1 METEKGL
8 VTLTCN
14 RCKLGSWDGPAQF
27 DAHGLPMLA
36 LGYPLFVTIR
46 AIEAG
51 CVYDKRKVATYW
63 IMFSLIYLFEN
74 VFAKF
79 LEWVPLWSY
88 LRLVFMCWLVIPHLN
103 GAFYLYQ
110 NLVHPY
116 LQFKLPNAIIQLC
129 AEWHKILKNHSVS
142 INNETFLA
150 VAESCLD
157 ENDSLIASKPE
168 CNEGGQI
175 LGDDIQEME
184 CTAKCNAVESIQIEN
199 ISTSAIQVISKPV
212 IPAVAILP
220 ATSSLAVFQTRW
232 TCEIC
237 EVTVRSELTL
247 QSHLRGRKHRAEA
260 MLWCTFCNLRVSGE
274 IDMIAH
280 LKGKRHLTKLQE
292 TFTNSGAS

>member
-1 METEKGL
+1 MDL
-8 VTLTCN
+8 LSVTIVCI
-14 RCKLGSWDGPAQF
+14 KLLAW
-27 DAHGLPMLA
+27 PMLS

-51 CVYDKRKVATYW
+51 SVYDKRKVATYW
-63 IMFSLIYLFEN
+63 IVFFLISLFEN

-79 LEWVPLWSY
+79 VEWVFLWWY
-88 LRLVFMCWLVIPHLN
+88 LRSLFMCWLVIPQLN
-103 GAFYLYQ
+103 GAFYLYK
-110 NLVHPY
+110 NFVHPY

-129 AEWHKILKNHSVS
+129 FEWLKKLKKHSLS
-142 INNETFLA
+142 INKETFLA

-157 ENDSLIASKPE
+157 ENDSLIANK
-168 CNEGGQI
+168 
-175 LGDDIQEME
+175 
-184 CTAKCNAVESIQIEN
+184 IEN
-199 ISTSAIQVISKPV
+199 ISTSAIQVLNKPV

-220 ATSSLAVFQTRW
+220 DTSSSLAVFQSRW

-237 EVTVRSELTL
+237 QVTVRSELTL

-280 LKGKRHLTKLQE
+280 LKGKRHLAKLQE
-292 TFTNSGAS
+292 TYTDSGAS

>member
-1 METEKGL
+1 MDL
-8 VTLTCN
+8 VSVTIACINL
-14 RCKLGSWDGPAQF
+14 LAW
-27 DAHGLPMLA
+27 PMLA

-63 IMFSLIYLFEN
+63 LIFSLIYLFEN
-74 VFAKF
+74 IFAKF
-79 LEWVPLWSY
+79 LEVPLWSY
-88 LRLVFMCWLVIPHLN
+88 LRLVFMCWLVIPQLN

-129 AEWHKILKNHSVS
+129 AEWLKILKNHS
-142 INNETFLA
+142 
-150 VAESCLD
+150 
-157 ENDSLIASKPE
+157 PE
-168 CNEGGQI
+168 CNKCCQI

-184 CTAKCNAVESIQIEN
+184 CTAKCNAVESNQIEN
-199 ISTSAIQVISKPV
+199 ISTSPIQVISKPV
-212 IPAVAILP
+212 MPAVAILP
-220 ATSSLAVFQTRW
+220 DTASTLAVFQTRW

-237 EVTVRSELTL
+237 QVTVSSELTL

-280 LKGKRHLTKLQE
+280 LKGKRHLAKLQE
-292 TFTNSGAS
+292 TLTNSGAS

>member
-1 METEKGL
+1 MDLLSITIACINL
-8 VTLTCN
+8 LA
-14 RCKLGSWDGPAQF
+14 W
-27 DAHGLPMLA
+27 PMLA

-46 AIEAG
+46 AMEAG

-63 IMFSLIYLFEN
+63 LIFSLIYLFEN

-88 LRLVFMCWLVIPHLN
+88 LRLVFMCWLVIPQLN

-110 NLVHPY
+110 NLVYPY

-129 AEWHKILKNHSVS
+129 AEWLKILKNHSVS

-157 ENDSLIASKPE
+157 ENDSLIASK
-168 CNEGGQI
+168 
-175 LGDDIQEME
+175 
-184 CTAKCNAVESIQIEN
+184 IEN

-220 ATSSLAVFQTRW
+220 DTSSTLAVFQTRW

-237 EVTVRSELTL
+237 EVTVSSELTL

-292 TFTNSGAS
+292 TFTNS

>member
-1 METEKGL
+1 MDLLSITIACINL
-8 VTLTCN
+8 LA
-14 RCKLGSWDGPAQF
+14 W
-27 DAHGLPMLA
+27 PMLA
-36 LGYPLFVTIR
+36 LGYPLFVTVR

-51 CVYDKRKVATYW
+51 SVYDKRKVGTYW
-63 IMFSLIYLFEN
+63 LIFSLIYLFEN
-74 VFAKF
+74 IFAKF

-88 LRLVFMCWLVIPHLN
+88 LRLVFMCWLVIPQLN

-116 LQFKLPNAIIQLC
+116 LLFKLPNAITQLC
-129 AEWHKILKNHSVS
+129 ASCSEWLKKLKKHSVA
-142 INNETFLA
+142 INKETFLA

-175 LGDDIQEME
+175 LGDIQEME
-184 CTAKCNAVESIQIEN
+184 CTAKCNAVESNQIEN
-199 ISTSAIQVISKPV
+199 TSISAIQVISKPV
-212 IPAVAILP
+212 MPAVAILP
-220 ATSSLAVFQTRW
+220 DTSSLAVFQTRW

-237 EVTVRSELTL
+237 QVTVRSELTL

-280 LKGKRHLTKLQE
+280 LKGKRHLAKLQE